1 VSVGTVAGLA
11 ADASV
16 GTDAADPPGV
26 VSVVAAPAGTAPS
39 PAPAAIATTAAAAA
53 TANGA
58 AATAARRQR
67 PALLLLRKWL
77 MGPQPID
84 RRPPIGATA
93 PTWQRGAWAPGGSLA
108 RRDHPGTL
116 PAVRVDQVIP
126 SLASRDAIGVHTLT
140 LTNALRAVGIDS
152 DIFYGNA
159 TPDVAELGRPVVEL
173 GRATRDRWLLYQS
186 SIGSPVFDILA
197 ARTEPKLVNYH
208 NITPA
213 PLLAP
218 WEPNVGYEVALGRTQ
233 LARLA
238 AESRLAV
245 ADSTF
250 NETELRDAGYTNT
263 AVVPL
268 LIDMTATGA
277 DPDPEL
283 AGQLAAAKERG
294 GADLLFVGKISPHKA
309 PHDLVKMLAVYR
321 RLYDPSA
328 RLWLVGSPLGD
339 KYGPA
344 LAGFVHDLGLDDAVT
359 VTGSVTAADLEAYY
373 QAADAFVCAS
383 DHEGF
388 CVPLV
393 EAMGHRVPVVANGV
407 AAIPETVGRAG
418 IVLPDKNPLRFA
430 AAVHRV
436 VTDDEL
442 RGRIAAA
449 AADRVAAFS
458 VTRSTDRFVELV
470 RDAVGA

>member
-1 VSVGTVAGLA
+1 M
-11 ADASV
+11 
-16 GTDAADPPGV
+16 
-26 VSVVAAPAGTAPS
+26 
-39 PAPAAIATTAAAAA
+39 
-53 TANGA
+53 
-58 AATAARRQR
+58 AARRVR
-67 PALLLLRKWL
+67 
-77 MGPQPID
+77 
-84 RRPPIGATA
+84 
-93 PTWQRGAWAPGGSLA
+93 APGGGLA

-208 NITPA
+208 TSPPLPCSPPGAEHRPQSPSAAPSSPGSPREPA
-213 PLLAP
+213 RRRRLHVQRDRA
-218 WEPNVGYEVALGRTQ
+218 
-233 LARLA
+233 ARC
-238 AESRLAV
+238 RV
-245 ADSTF
+245 HQH
-250 NETELRDAGYTNT
+250 RG
-263 AVVPL
+263 VPL

-294 GADLLFVGKISPHKA
+294 GPDLLFVGKISPHKA

-418 IVLPDKNPLRFA
+418 IVLPDKNPPAFA

-449 AADRVAAFS
+449 AADRVAVFS
-458 VTRSTDRFVELV
+458 VTRSADRFVELV
-470 RDAVGA
+470 RDAVGT